1 MTQNSHFVF
10 CPNKQLFSSS
20 LLPFNIK
27 KNVFIFIWGGG
38 FLHYLF
44 FVLVFVAVVFK
55 ASHACHYTII
65 PLLGYL
71 VYGGEELPVVESHLV
86 GQFLGGHDL
95 QSAAGARA
103 GTLLLW

>member
-1 MTQNSHFVF
+1 MR
-10 CPNKQLFSSS
+10 
-20 LLPFNIK
+20 
-27 KNVFIFIWGGG
+27 GGG
-38 FLHYLF
+38 GGIF
-44 FVLVFVAVVFK
+44 FIIIFVVVVVVVFK

-103 GTLLLW
+103 GTFLLW